1 MPPADPRIRVI
12 ILDFDGVVIESND
25 VKVQVFHEIF
35 DRFPEHAAGMRSFL
49 AENISAPRHAVFQH
63 LAHERL
69 GRRDD
74 PRVVEELVGDFS
86 RRTMDRLARCELVP
100 GAIEFLERFHSL
112 VPLYLASV
120 TPAADLERT
129 VAAHGITRFFAGLYG
144 CPPWT
149 KPGAVRAI
157 LERES
162 VAPEAAVLIGD
173 SPGDLHAA
181 RETGV
186 GFIARDSGV
195 EFPEEPEEVYDDLF
209 AVAEAIAPRVR

>member
-1 MPPADPRIRVI
+1 MPPAKPRIRVI

-49 AENISAPRHAVFQH
+49 AENISAPRHGVFEH
-63 LAHERL
+63 LVHERL
-69 GRRDD
+69 GQRDD
-74 PRVVEELVGDFS
+74 QHTLDELVSDFS
-86 RRTMDRLARCELVP
+86 TRTMDRLSRCELVP
-100 GAIEFLERFHSL
+100 GAAEFLERFHSL

-129 VAAHGITRFFAGLYG
+129 VAARGITRFFAGLYG

-157 LERES
+157 LDREGIG
-162 VAPEAAVLIGD
+162 PEAAVLIGD
-173 SPGDLHAA
+173 SPGDMRAA

-186 GFIARDSGV
+186 GFIARDSGG
-195 EFPEEPEEVYDDLF
+195 EFPDKPDEVYDDLF
-209 AVAEAIAPRVR
+209 AIADAIVSRVK